1 MAVHV
6 LHSVY
11 LEPSWERARTQDDQ
25 IINNTASGHIVER
38 WKWCWIVAL
47 KAHCDTIFMHLFSH
61 LLGMFLKRLH
71 WLTQSGKALQNSMQK
86 HVETGCLNAPLMLI
100 APHIFCTHF
109 RALQG
114 QHKILFYMLH
124 FWLKISYL
132 NFKLLAS
139 KYQNNVFQIV
149 LNSKF

>member
-11 LEPSWERARTQDDQ
+11 LEPSWERARTQDDK
-25 IINNTASGHIVER
+25 IINNTASGHILER
-38 WKWCWIVAL
+38 WKWCWMVSL

-100 APHIFCTHF
+100 APHSVQNAHIFVPY
-109 RALQG
+109 
-114 QHKILFYMLH
+114 K
-124 FWLKISYL
+124 
-132 NFKLLAS
+132 
-139 KYQNNVFQIV
+139 V
-149 LNSKF
+149 NSKFFFTCYIFDCKYLIWILSCWRQKIKTMCFKSF